1 MAKRRLVLLV
11 LLLSAVALVAA
22 VTSPW
27 PSVLAIRVIF
37 DRGAAQA
44 SKALEPLVPNDVAVQ
59 TDLAYDPSDPDARL
73 DIYRGKAAPAG
84 GPVIVWFHGGGF
96 VSGRRGDLAN
106 YLKILAG
113 KGFTVVNVDYTIA
126 PEATY
131 PTPIRQANRALAFLS
146 AQASQ
151 LKINADKM
159 VLAGDSAGAQI
170 AAQTAAMVTNE
181 RYAQVLG
188 ISPQPLANQIAGVL
202 LYCGVY
208 DITQMGQSGGL
219 GAWFVK
225 ATTWAYSGKR
235 DWRTAPGFHTMS
247 ITPYVDGR
255 FPRTFISAGNA
266 DPLGPQSVALA
277 GAQQAQGVNVTPL
290 FYPNDYRPLL
300 VHEYQFRLDTEAGMG
315 ALTQS
320 VAWLKSL

>member
-1 MAKRRLVLLV
+1 MVKKRAVLSV
-11 LLLSAVALVAA
+11 LLLLIVAVGA
-22 VTSPW
+22 VLASPW
-27 PSVLAIRVIF
+27 PSVLVIRAIF
-37 DRGAAQA
+37 DHGAAQA
-44 SKALEPLVPNDVAVQ
+44 SKALGPLVPNDVAVQ
-59 TDLAYDPSDPDARL
+59 TGLVYDPGDADGRL
-73 DIYRGKAAPAG
+73 DIYRGKAASPD

-96 VSGRRGDLAN
+96 VSGRRADLAN

-131 PTPIRQANRALAFLS
+131 PTPIRQANKALAFLS

-151 LKINADKM
+151 LRINANKM

-181 RYAQVLG
+181 RYAQTLG
-188 ISPQPLANQIAGVL
+188 ISPGPLANQIAGVL

-225 ATTWAYSGKR
+225 TTTWAYSGKR
-235 DWRTAPGFHTMS
+235 DWHTVPGFDTMS
-247 ITPYVDGR
+247 VTPYIAR
-255 FPRTFISAGNA
+255 TFPRAFVSAGNA

-277 GAQQAQGVNVTPL
+277 SVLQAQGVNVTTL
-290 FYPNDYRPLL
+290 FYPKDYQPPLG
-300 VHEYQFRLDTEAGMG
+300 HEYQFRLDTEAGKG
-315 ALTQS
+315 ALAQS